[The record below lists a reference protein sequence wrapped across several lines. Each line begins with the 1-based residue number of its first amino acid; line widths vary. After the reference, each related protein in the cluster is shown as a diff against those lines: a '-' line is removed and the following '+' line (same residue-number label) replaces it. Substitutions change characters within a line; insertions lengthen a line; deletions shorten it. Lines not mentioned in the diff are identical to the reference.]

1 MKDVI
6 RFVKFIPSDKA
17 DWLREKH
24 PFAFLLLSLIAQRA
38 RRYSGHLDG
47 LEIGD
52 ALIGDF
58 LKAGIPTEAIYR
70 TAKKTLV
77 KIKAIKIKETNRIPL
92 IDEILTTRTTT
103 IGTLVTLLNLDI
115 WDINPE
121 DNNESNNDSSTSKQ
135 RFSNDEQER
144 KKKEEKMKKKRF
156 KNQKTPSNF
165 KCLLNIMKS

>member
-1 MKDVI
+1 MKDAV

-38 RRYSGHLDG
+38 RRYSGHPDG

-70 TAKKTLV
+70 TAKNRLV
-77 KIKAIKIKETNRIPL
+77 KIKAIKIKETNRNPL
-92 IDEILTTRTTT
+92 KGNGNLTNRTTT
-103 IGTLVTLLNLDI
+103 IGTLVTILNSDI
-115 WDINPE
+115 WDINSE
-121 DNNESNNDSSTSKQ
+121 RDNESINDSITNKR

-144 KKKEEKMKKKRF
+144 KKKEEKMKEEIILKPKNSF
-156 KNQKTPSNF
+156 KF
-165 KCLLNIMKS
+165 